1 MNETVSVPLGRGLRE
16 ARLRA
21 GLTHVQVAAAACV
34 PSEAY
39 VRIERGKL
47 MPTRHMLQRLCRA
60 LRISAD
66 WLHRESSAPH

>member
-1 MNETVSVPLGRGLRE
+1 MNEAVSVLLGRGLRE

-21 GLTHVQVAAAACV
+21 GLGHAQVADTACLS
-34 PSEAY
+34 PEAY

-47 MPTRHMLQRLCRA
+47 MPSQHMLQRLCRA

-66 WLHRESSAPH
+66 WLHRDSSAHH